1 MKFYIYTLGC
11 KVNAY
16 ESEVIKE
23 EFLQSGYLLDQ
34 EKPDIIIINTC
45 SVTNIADQKSRKMV
59 RRFKKNHH
67 DALLVV
73 CGCSSENNHVSY
85 DEMGVD
91 ILIGN
96 VGKNDIL
103 HLVENYMKNHEKYH
117 CPHRLKISTWLL
129 HLYRGLH

>member
-59 RRFKKNHH
+59 RRFKKNHN
-67 DALLVV
+67 DAILVV
-73 CGCSSENNHVSY
+73 CGCSSENNQVSY
-85 DEMGVD
+85 DEM
-91 ILIGN
+91 IYIN
-96 VGKNDIL
+96 K
-103 HLVENYMKNHEKYH
+103 
-117 CPHRLKISTWLL
+117 
-129 HLYRGLH
+129 